1 MWASDGLRHTFT
13 MPKDYLDK
21 FLGENAQGRPIL
33 MSFQVPQD
41 KMLPSELKEEPIGDG
56 RRAFVWKNSC
66 VQGLGFYTF
75 QAVAMVNEV
84 LRVPNPSNATSGSSG
99 ATPGSSDATSG
110 SGDVARQGV
119 PQRPSTRKAPREPDD
134 AQVFYFALSPKMWE
148 DMQAKEDKTKFL
160 QASDISPRMAG
171 LPMYLSKEDALL
183 HLRFLA
189 LADATRNA
197 RLDQRYFTYE
207 NAAARL
213 TTDPWSDDKHLSCEA
228 AVVVQLKFEVNL
240 WKKLMMAGTV
250 GPGSDLRTLQH
261 WVLKALSPSN
271 VVVAAEKSTL
281 EFRLTNYKPN
291 LPGQMNEILSEGADA
306 SRSKRART
314 GGPSSV

>member
-21 FLGENAQGRPIL
+21 CLGEFGRPIL

-56 RRAFVWKNSC
+56 RRAFVWRNSC

-75 QAVAMVNEV
+75 KAVAVVNEV
-84 LRVPNPSNATSGSSG
+84 LRVPNPSNAT
-99 ATPGSSDATSG
+99 PGSSDATSA
-110 SGDVARQGV
+110 SGAVAGQGV
-119 PQRPSTRKAPREPDD
+119 NAQVMKKRPPHELED

-148 DMQAKEDKTKFL
+148 DLQAKEDKTKFL

-183 HLRFLA
+183 HLLRFLA

-207 NAAARL
+207 NASARL

-261 WVLKALSPSN
+261 WVLKALLPSN

-281 EFRLTNYKPN
+281 QFRLTNYKPS
-291 LPGQMNEILSEGADA
+291 LPIQIREILSEDADGG
-306 SRSKRART
+306 RSKRART
-314 GGPSSV
+314 GSSV